1 MIPVRR
7 SATGRRTGIAIVTS
21 GALLVAVTLF
31 VPAVAAQDRSR
42 IRELV
47 DRIARGDDVEAE
59 DAARELSEA
68 IAGPLGSA
76 IGSLEA
82 RPPAE
87 VVRLRAAVQ
96 RVHAAIEMR
105 LRRATLSES
114 DRKLFDDFAE
124 HYGELLLQVFD
135 TRAEVR
141 QAAVGDIPREP
152 NTGAGL
158 MLGFLIDDYDS
169 EVADAALR
177 AAEKMRDPVLTRRVV
192 HYIRDATQAVRQG
205 HFPAS
210 QLEIAQE
217 VGAIVC
223 RCCKLIGLYEAKD
236 AAPHVAEAL
245 TVFARDPYWPG
256 QDTADIVIVLEKL
269 GDARVS
275 HALLPLI
282 ELPELWD
289 GMQTA
294 QGVTLRST
302 IGDRTLL
309 ALFRLNRLSPEE
321 FGMTLGTSRRGD
333 FGGFANEEARR
344 ESVRKFRAWYE
355 RNGPRGE
362 GADRV
367 PASAPSTRP
376 K

>member
-1 MIPVRR
+1 MIPVSQFTTVRR
-7 SATGRRTGIAIVTS
+7 GGLAVAAVGLLLAAA
-21 GALLVAVTLF
+21 ALLV
-31 VPAVAAQDRSR
+31 PAAAAQDRSR

-47 DRIARGDDVEAE
+47 ERVARGDEVEAE
-59 DAARELSEA
+59 DATRELAEA
-68 IAGPLGSA
+68 VAGPLAAA

-105 LRRATLSES
+105 LRRATLSEA

-124 HYGELLLQVFD
+124 HYGELLHQVFD

-158 MLGFLIDDYDS
+158 VLGFLIDDYDS
-169 EVADAALR
+169 EVADTALR
-177 AAEKMRDPVLTRRVV
+177 AAEKMRDPVLTRRVI
-192 HYIRDATQAVRQG
+192 HYVRDATQAVRQG
-205 HFPAS
+205 HFSAS

-223 RCCKLIGLYEAKD
+223 RCCKLLGMYDAKE

-256 QDTADIVIVLEKL
+256 QDTADVVLVLEKF
-269 GDARVS
+269 GDARVTK
-275 HALLPLI
+275 ALLPLI

-289 GMQTA
+289 SLQTP
-294 QGVTLRST
+294 QGVSLRST

-309 ALFRLNRLSPEE
+309 ALLRLNGLSPEE

-344 ESVRKFRAWYE
+344 ESVRKFRGWYE
-355 RNGPRGE
+355 RNGSRGE
-362 GADRV
+362 GEARAPTSA
-367 PASAPSTRP
+367 PASRP
-376 K
+376 